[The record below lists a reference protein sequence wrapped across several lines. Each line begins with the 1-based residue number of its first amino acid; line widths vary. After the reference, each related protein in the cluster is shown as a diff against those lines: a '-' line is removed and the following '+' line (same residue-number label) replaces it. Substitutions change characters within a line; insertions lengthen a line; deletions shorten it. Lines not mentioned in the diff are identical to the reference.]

1 MIASVSEQVATP
13 PSGATETPEP
23 GTGTLDLALR
33 IVEFLAHQ
41 SQPTPLTTIAKT
53 FDASKATVYRH
64 LQTLIRHG
72 FARRDPNSGRYEVGI
87 KLVVLGE
94 AARNRFD
101 VVQAARADLIH
112 LRDATGQAVTICSS
126 IDNEIVVLELIQGH
140 SLIEFGTRPGTRMK
154 AHASAHGKI
163 WLAFGPKAMFEQTL
177 NGHREAFTAQ
187 TVLDEAHLRAEIDAV
202 RERGWSVAP
211 NEVVI
216 GVNALAAPIFDH
228 RAELVGSIAIVD
240 STQFIPA
247 QPEVAQVAVVVD
259 TARRISRALGWRD
272 K

>member
-1 MIASVSEQVATP
+1 MTHPGRIIHPSESAAPTSP
-13 PSGATETPEP
+13 AA

-33 IVEFLAHQ
+33 IVEFLSYQ
-41 SQPTPLTTIAKT
+41 SRPTPLTIIAKT

-72 FARRDPNSGRYEVGI
+72 FVRRDSDSGRYEVGI

-101 VVQAARADLIH
+101 LVQAARADLIH

-163 WLAFGPKAMFEQTL
+163 WLSFGPKAILEQTL
-177 NGHREAFTAQ
+177 SGHREAFTAE
-187 TVLDEAHLRAEIDAV
+187 TVLDEVHIRAEIDAV
-202 RERGWSVAP
+202 RQRGWSIAP

-247 QPEVAQVAVVVD
+247 QPKATQVKMVVD
-259 TARRISRALGWRD
+259 TARCISHALGWRD